1 MKKMYKLIV
10 TVTILILGVS
20 IINYLNYKDYMT
32 KQEERIET
40 FFKYNYNNIDSLT
53 FTETKKN
60 PTGSLNFYGY
70 FNNDKEND
78 FIGKIMPSQKEFE
91 RNNAMSSSF
100 AKENAKFENGKTYT
114 VTEIEK
120 IQRKER
126 REKRAESSEP
136 CFSGSSEASGLNKYL
151 NKF

>member
-1 MKKMYKLIV
+1 MKIRYK
-10 TVTILILGVS
+10 ILVAIGIMVVGIS
-20 IINYLNYKDYMT
+20 GLNYYSYNDYMNEQ
-32 KQEERIET
+32 KERIEL
-40 FFKYNYNNIDSLT
+40 FFTYNYNNIDSLT
-53 FTETKKN
+53 FTKIKKN

-100 AKENAKFENGKTYT
+100 ARENAKFENGKTYT
-114 VTEIEK
+114 VSEIEK

-126 REKRAESSEP
+126 RENTEENSSSW
-136 CFSGSSEASGLNKYL
+136 FSDSAGLSKYSE
-151 NKF
+151 

>member
-10 TVTILILGVS
+10 TVMILILGVS
-20 IINYLNYKDYMT
+20 IINYLNYKDYMA

-100 AKENAKFENGKTYT
+100 ARENAKFENGKTYT
-114 VTEIEK
+114 VSEIEK

-126 REKRAESSEP
+126 RENTEENSSAW
-136 CFSGSSEASGLNKYL
+136 FSDSAGLSKYSE
-151 NKF
+151 

>member
-10 TVTILILGVS
+10 AVIILILGVS
-20 IINYLNYKDYMT
+20 IINYLNYKDYMA
-32 KQEERIET
+32 KQEKRIET

-70 FNNDKEND
+70 FNNDEKND

-100 AKENAKFENGKTYT
+100 ARENAKFENGKTYT
-114 VTEIEK
+114 VSEIEK

-126 REKRAESSEP
+126 RENKEENSSSW
-136 CFSGSSEASGLNKYL
+136 FSDSAGLSKYSE
-151 NKF
+151 